1 MPQTKLPFTPLEVVL
16 HGITMLL
23 LVTSMVAAVAMLMS
37 VNSGFSNGA
46 CCISKG
52 CNVAAISP
60 LELIQELDVSE
71 GNSGL
76 ACGPI
81 SRGAT
86 VTMGCDS
93 DYFSAS
99 SSNTT
104 TDCHTQSGDCDAV
117 DYKGTVTGAGI
128 SAIIFVVFGTM
139 MMVAFLLRKRG
150 CLVGLLFLC
159 MFCTMLLVT
168 ILTSIASGPVLK
180 GTEITAS
187 EPLDS
192 CTLRAKKGNECLQ
205 SEPQRLTCGDSLA
218 PQMML
223 VRWIFDTGS
232 VNIWMI
238 INIVC
243 PPVCFIVFTIIVV
256 LQPSKVA
263 NAAAE

>member
-1 MPQTKLPFTPLEVVL
+1 MLEVVL

-23 LVTSMVAAVAMLMS
+23 LLASMVAAVAMIMS
-37 VNSGFSNGA
+37 VNSGFTNGA

-71 GNSGL
+71 ANTGL

-81 SRGAT
+81 SRAAT
-86 VTMGCDS
+86 VTMGCES

-99 SSNTT
+99 SSNTK
-104 TDCHTQSGDCDAV
+104 TDCQTQSGDCDAV
-117 DYKGTVTGAGI
+117 DYKGTVMGSGI

-139 MMVAFLLRKRG
+139 MVVALLLRKRG
-150 CLVGLLFLC
+150 CLFGLLFLG

-168 ILTSIASGPVLK
+168 ILTSIASEPVLSA
-180 GTEITAS
+180 GTEITTS
-187 EPLDS
+187 EGLVS
-192 CTLRAKKGNECLQ
+192 CTSRAQKGNECLQ
-205 SEPQRLTCGDSLA
+205 TEPQRLTCGEPGTN

-223 VRWIFDTGS
+223 VRWILDTGS

-238 INIVC
+238 INIAC
-243 PPVCFIVFTIIVV
+243 PPVCFIVFTIIV
-256 LQPSKVA
+256 LIQPSRKLA
-263 NAAAE
+263 NGPE